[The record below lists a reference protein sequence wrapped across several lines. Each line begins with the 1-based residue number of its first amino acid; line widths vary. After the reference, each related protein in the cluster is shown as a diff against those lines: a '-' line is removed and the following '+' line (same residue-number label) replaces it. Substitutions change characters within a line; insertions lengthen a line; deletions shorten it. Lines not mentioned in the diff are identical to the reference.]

1 MTTNNP
7 KKPYLT
13 IPEVAEELA
22 CTTRNVYKLINGG
35 KLPALRRSERKTLVP
50 AQALRAYQR
59 RLNGSSPSIMASRR
73 QVSRD
78 ELQAIFDENAGGR
91 SPQEFYEAFKR
102 GEIDDTSENMT
113 LLVQAVVLGAGAAK
127 AATTGADPFAF
138 AYAARTRH

>member
-1 MTTNNP
+1 MTKNNP

-13 IPEVAEELA
+13 VPEVAEELD

-50 AQALRAYQR
+50 AQALRAYQQ
-59 RLNGSSPSIMASRR
+59 RLNGSSPSISTRR
-73 QVSRD
+73 RRVSRD
-78 ELQAIFDENAGGR
+78 ELQAIFDESAGGR

-113 LLVQAVVLGAGAAK
+113 LLVQAVALGAGAAK
-127 AATTGADPFAF
+127 AASADPFAF